1 MHILYFT
8 SSVVRNSKQLP
19 HLKQTYTITTRKITL
34 TYSDIVFTG
43 TELRSIVRKVL
54 KVYQLFRL
62 EIKPT
67 EMLYITFL
75 VNLHIF
81 GAIETNFLLHL
92 APIAIRNPFSQRQ
105 SNDSIY
111 LLQQYVKNL
120 QTRSV
125 AYVNVDIAVAGRSS
139 LFQYHFK

>member
-19 HLKQTYTITTRKITL
+19 HSKQTYTITTRKITL

-43 TELRSIVRKVL
+43 TEL
-54 KVYQLFRL
+54 
-62 EIKPT
+62 
-67 EMLYITFL
+67 MLYITFL
-75 VNLHIF
+75 VNLYIF
-81 GAIETNFLLHL
+81 CAIETNFLLDF
-92 APIAIRNPFSQRQ
+92 APIALRNPFSQRQ
-105 SNDSIY
+105 SNNIIY
-111 LLQQYVKNL
+111 LLPQYVNNL

-139 LFQYHFK
+139 LFKYYFK

>member
-1 MHILYFT
+1 MC
-8 SSVVRNSKQLP
+8 
-19 HLKQTYTITTRKITL
+19 
-34 TYSDIVFTG
+34 
-43 TELRSIVRKVL
+43 IVRKVL

-81 GAIETNFLLHL
+81 CAIETNFLLYL
-92 APIAIRNPFSQRQ
+92 APIAMRNPFSQRQ